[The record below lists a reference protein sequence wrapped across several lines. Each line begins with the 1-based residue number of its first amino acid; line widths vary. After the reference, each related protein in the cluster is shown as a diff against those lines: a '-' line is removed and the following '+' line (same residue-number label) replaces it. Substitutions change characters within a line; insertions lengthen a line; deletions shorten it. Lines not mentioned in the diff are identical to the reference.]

1 MTKVMRR
8 KQRTDKVPFIKW
20 IMKGTRD
27 QIWFKEVNNRKK
39 GFSFKKN
46 DSEYC

>member
-8 KQRTDKVPFIKW
+8 KQRADKVSSIKW
-20 IMKGTRD
+20 IMKEIRD
-27 QIWFKEVNNRKK
+27 QIWPKEVNNRKK
-39 GFSFKKN
+39 GFSFKKK